1 MCVCLPAHFG
11 DVFWPQGEAHLYFS
25 PLAAWRQHPVPLF
38 QHPTSL
44 RHQPGSPIII
54 VIILAATPASS
65 APCRRIPAGD
75 IPPPPVPNRAGIKI
89 FSGSY
94 VCVGDTGWGG
104 GGGTPRC
111 WATGMGQAWGCANP
125 GGTNVTWATFPVSPS
140 SLRVPALPRRPPPRA
155 PPGSR
160 DGPRGL
166 MVPQFPPHAQPRGSQ
181 DWGTPRGAGPCPR
194 GEPEMPLSACG
205 R

>member
-1 MCVCLPAHFG
+1 MSPRCSGSLRPPGTAVHGPGLRLRLPARRAAVDGGVRPGAGEGSRSPHPRWGTVVVTCVCLPAHFG

-65 APCRRIPAGD
+65 APRRRIPAGD

-104 GGGTPRC
+104 G
-111 WATGMGQAWGCANP
+111 
-125 GGTNVTWATFPVSPS
+125 
-140 SLRVPALPRRPPPRA
+140 A
-155 PPGSR
+155 PPGV
-160 DGPRGL
+160 GQQGWGKPG
-166 MVPQFPPHAQPRGSQ
+166 VAQ
-181 DWGTPRGAGPCPR
+181 TRGAPT
-194 GEPEMPLSACG
+194 
-205 R
+205 